1 MLRSAWT
8 ASILG
13 VVLLLGG
20 CATSSPA
27 VPSQTSAPAAAATPR
42 PAAPTSAPTAAPA
55 APAPTSAAASGG
67 QPAARAP
74 LSQTSLNFAIPVSS
88 GLQVLP
94 QLAQDAGYFKD
105 EGLDVTIS
113 QVAGSQPVI
122 AALSNGTL
130 DMANSDSPSV
140 IQAHASGVP
149 VVIVAVPVSKPIF
162 DVVASADIKSPE
174 DLKGKTI
181 AVTTVCDSTCFQ
193 VSRALQAWGLDPNND
208 VQMLGLRDYPGMFA
222 ALTNNQVAAAP
233 LAPPFNVQAQKLG
246 YHSLADL
253 SSLPID
259 YPTAVVQTTAAFAAA
274 HPDTVQAFLRAYT
287 RAIARYKADEAF
299 TVEVYKRFLKSDD
312 EDVIRQTWEYYQ
324 RLMRPDPSPNADG
337 VKFVLDSLA
346 EQGDQRFADLN
357 PDDFIEPQFMQ
368 RVNAA
373 GPITP

>member
-1 MLRSAWT
+1 M
-8 ASILG
+8 IG

-42 PAAPTSAPTAAPA
+42 PPAQTSPPTAAPA
-55 APAPTSAAASGG
+55 APAATSAAASGG

-94 QLAQDAGYFKD
+94 QLAQEAGYFKD
-105 EGLDVTIS
+105 EGLEVTIS

-162 DVVASADIKSPE
+162 DVMASADVKSPE

-193 VSRALQAWGLDPNND
+193 VSRALEAWGLDPNND

-253 SSLPID
+253 STLPID
-259 YPTAVVQTTAAFAAA
+259 YPTAVVQTTASFAAA

-312 EDVIRQTWEYYQ
+312 EDVIRQTWDYYQ
-324 RLMRPDPSPNADG
+324 RLMRPDPSPSADG
-337 VKFVLDSLA
+337 VKFVLDSLV

-357 PDDFIEPQFMQ
+357 PDDFIQPQFMQ
-368 RVNAA
+368 QVKAA